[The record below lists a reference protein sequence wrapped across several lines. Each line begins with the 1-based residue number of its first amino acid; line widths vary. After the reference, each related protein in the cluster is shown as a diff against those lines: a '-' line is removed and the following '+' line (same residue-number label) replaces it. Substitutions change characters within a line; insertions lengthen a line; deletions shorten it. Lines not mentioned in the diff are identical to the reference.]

1 MTSTT
6 TFHLVRQA
14 TAAKLGAN
22 STGTISYAVLID
34 ADRTEPFIALTGN
47 DGGGYFS
54 REAVPISALRRCV
67 GQTASDK
74 PLGAS
79 VFKPAFVGRSTNNGY
94 FAVAALCAEG
104 LLNRVQRDGPGR
116 GQPLADA
123 GFWDDWCTQVRAQA
137 DEQGDA
143 LPVFQIGKPAVTEPA
158 AEPAGADTDKA
169 TAEGDTPEAVGI
181 ESQPFAETVTDNDAK
196 ASAQAD
202 DDAAPAGDTD
212 AAEPAGKP
220 RRRAKAKA

>member
-6 TFHLVRQA
+6 TFHLVRQG

-54 REAVPISALRRCV
+54 REAVPISALRRCAR
-67 GQTASDK
+67 QTDTDK

-79 VFKPAFVGRSTNNGY
+79 AFKPAFVGRSTNNGY

-104 LLNRVQRDGPGR
+104 LLSRVQRDGRAGASRWPMSASGTTGAPR
-116 GQPLADA
+116 CAPRPPRRAMACLCSRSESRRQPSPRLTAPLRRLPPLAKVWRRHQVG
-123 GFWDDWCTQVRAQA
+123 GF
-137 DEQGDA
+137 
-143 LPVFQIGKPAVTEPA
+143 
-158 AEPAGADTDKA
+158 
-169 TAEGDTPEAVGI
+169 
-181 ESQPFAETVTDNDAK
+181 
-196 ASAQAD
+196 
-202 DDAAPAGDTD
+202 
-212 AAEPAGKP
+212 
-220 RRRAKAKA
+220 RRGR

>member
-6 TFHLVRQA
+6 TFHLVRQG

-22 STGTISYAVLID
+22 STGTISYVVLID

-54 REAVPISALRRCV
+54 REAVPISALRRCA
-67 GQTASDK
+67 GQADSDN

-79 VFKPAFVGRSTNNGY
+79 AFKPAFVGRSTNNGY

-116 GQPLADA
+116 GQPLTDA

-158 AEPAGADTDKA
+158 AEPAGADTA
-169 TAEGDTPEAVGI
+169 TTEGDAPEAVSI
-181 ESQPFAETVTDNDAK
+181 ESSPFAETVTDNDAK
-196 ASAQAD
+196 PSAQAG

>member
-6 TFHLVRQA
+6 TFHLVRQG

-54 REAVPISALRRCV
+54 REAVPISALRRCA
-67 GQTASDK
+67 GQVDSDK

-79 VFKPAFVGRSTNNGY
+79 AFKPAFVGRSTNNGY

-104 LLNRVQRDGPGR
+104 LLNRIQRDGPGR

-123 GFWDDWCTQVRAQA
+123 GFWDDWCAQVRAQA

-158 AEPAGADTDKA
+158 AESAGADADTA
-169 TAEGDTPEAVGI
+169 TTEGNAPEAASI
-181 ESQPFAETVTDNDAK
+181 ESPPFAETAPSDDAK
-196 ASAQAD
+196 PPAQAD
-202 DDAAPAGDTD
+202 DGAAPASDTD
-212 AAEPAGKP
+212 DPEPAGKP

>member
-54 REAVPISALRRCV
+54 REAVPISALRRCAEQACT
-67 GQTASDK
+67 GS
-74 PLGAS
+74 PLGARA
-79 VFKPAFVGRSTNNGY
+79 FKPAFMGRSTNNGY

-123 GFWDDWCTQVRAQA
+123 GFWDDWCAQVRAQA

-158 AEPAGADTDKA
+158 AEPAEADADKA
-169 TAEGDTPEAVGI
+169 TTGGDTPEAVSI
-181 ESQPFAETVTDNDAK
+181 ESPPFAETVADNDAGQ
-196 ASAQAD
+196 SAQAD